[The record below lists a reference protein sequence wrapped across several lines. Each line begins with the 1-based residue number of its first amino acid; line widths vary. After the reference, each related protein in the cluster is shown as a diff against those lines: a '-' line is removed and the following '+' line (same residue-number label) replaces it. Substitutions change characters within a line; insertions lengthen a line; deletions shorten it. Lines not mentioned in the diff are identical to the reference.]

1 MLQRTS
7 GVLSQSA
14 GRFVLAAI
22 IIVVISAFA
31 ASRFPKVESFA
42 PGQASVGDASAE
54 HVSVAGKLK
63 SIALRAEPGS
73 QGVPLGAAPNASES
87 VVSPAKSSSLA
98 APQIARTAHVS
109 LFVGSVEGAVKSLSQ
124 LAHRENGDVLSM
136 EVRNQGTSTAKA
148 SADIDLR
155 IPASR
160 FEASMG
166 ALNQIGKVRQRS
178 VSAEDLTG
186 DITDSAARLRNLR
199 RTESDIRRIMDRSG
213 TVGQVLEAENQLSQ
227 VRERVET
234 LESDLKSMK
243 ERVVYSTISI
253 NLEAEASTTPVER
266 TAIAQLASAWHAAL
280 HALSQL
286 TVGFIAVLLW
296 LVVFAPYLLVAALG
310 SLTYTQ
316 LRKRM
321 RARASE

>member
-7 GVLSQSA
+7 GILSQSA
-14 GRFVLAAI
+14 GRFVLAA
-22 IIVVISAFA
+22 VIMVLIGAFA
-31 ASRFPKVESFA
+31 ASRFPKVESSA
-42 PGQASVGDASAE
+42 PGQPPIGDASVE
-54 HVSVAGKLK
+54 HVSVASKPK
-63 SIALRAEPGS
+63 SISLRAEPRS
-73 QGVPLGAAPNASES
+73 QGVPLEATPNTSES
-87 VVSPAKSSSLA
+87 VVSPAKSRSLA

-109 LFVGSVEGAVKSLSQ
+109 LFVRSVEGAVKSLSQ
-124 LAHRENGDVLSM
+124 LAHRENGDILSM
-136 EVRNQGTSTAKA
+136 EVRNQSTSTAKA
-148 SADIDLR
+148 SADIGLR
-155 IPASR
+155 VSANR
-160 FEASMG
+160 FEDSMG
-166 ALNQIGKVRQRS
+166 ALDKIGKVRQRS

-227 VRERVET
+227 VREQIET
-234 LESDLKSMK
+234 LESYLKSMN

-253 NLEAEASTTPVER
+253 NLEAEASTAPVER

-310 SLTYTQ
+310 SLIYAQ
-316 LRKRM
+316 LQKRM
-321 RARASE
+321 RARVSE